1 MPGLTGGG
9 SLVRFVARGDD
20 LLDAAKYADDI
31 VDMAGTMNSN
41 RWLGKAMH
49 DGYMDFA
56 SGEMFRT
63 NTSLRKIFEG
73 VDSLL
78 RPDAVDVTN
87 KILYELKPCNTKSFL
102 NALKQTNRYLETIG
116 DNKRVW
122 TVVIDL
128 YLK

>member
-1 MPGLTGGG
+1 
-9 SLVRFVARGDD
+9 
-20 LLDAAKYADDI
+20 
-31 VDMAGTMNSN
+31 
-41 RWLGKAMH
+41 MH
-49 DGYMDFA
+49 DGYMEFA
-56 SGEMFRT
+56 GSEMFHT

-102 NALKQTNRYLETIG
+102 RALTQTNNYLETIG